1 MHKGRIILH
10 IDLNCFYASVEQ
22 IYDPSLKGKPIAIAG
37 NPKERRGIVITC
49 SYEARKSGVYTTMN
63 VGEARRKCPELIVL
77 PPNFERYRAASK
89 SFLDY

>member
-37 NPKERRGIVITC
+37 NPKERRGIVTC
-49 SYEARKSGVYTTMN
+49 SYEARKSGLYTTMT
-63 VGEARRKCPELIVL
+63 VGDARRKRADLIVL
-77 PPNFERYRAASK
+77 SPNFEPYRAASK
-89 SFLDY
+89 AFLAY